1 MSRMGNN
8 IGNSAVSRM
17 GISSMAMNTPNI
29 NKATVKEMMIKMRDL
44 PVNPALPLT
53 ITKVDFDDLLK
64 SVAAFEDPDIE
75 IFQSLFELFAIKGDD
90 TILYRDLIVGVVGC
104 LIVGTLEEKFMLA
117 FELYDIRGKNDLN
130 RADLRKVLHSIN
142 DTASYF
148 GDNVLEKLTVD
159 DVVSDI
165 FYSISVANVVD
176 EETMVSVEIK
186 QCVEHLSQQESV
198 LIFVNNEGPKK
209 FGQ

>member
-1 MSRMGNN
+1 
-8 IGNSAVSRM
+8 
-17 GISSMAMNTPNI
+17 
-29 NKATVKEMMIKMRDL
+29 
-44 PVNPALPLT
+44 
-53 ITKVDFDDLLK
+53 
-64 SVAAFEDPDIE
+64 
-75 IFQSLFELFAIKGDD
+75 
-90 TILYRDLIVGVVGC
+90 
-104 LIVGTLEEKFMLA
+104 MLA